1 MSGVPISHD
10 LIERLLKAYPD
21 TIVGIKDSSG
31 NLDNMLEMCRR
42 FPGFGVFAGSEQFLL
57 PVLRAGGA
65 GCISATANVTIAG
78 CVDVYRNAQ
87 SPDVDARQE
96 ALTGQRLAIQSK
108 TLIPALRSEEHTS
121 ELQSLIRISYS
132 VFCLK

>member
-31 NLDNMLEMCRR
+31 NLANMLELCRR

-78 CVDVYRNAQ
+78 CVDLYRNAQ
-87 SPDVDARQE
+87 SPDVTARQE
-96 ALTGQRLAIQSK
+96 ALPGQSLGLQSK
-108 TLIPALRSEEHTS
+108 TPIPPPKRPL
-121 ELQSLIRISYS
+121 
-132 VFCLK
+132 